1 MCAHFSW
8 VGLGLGLGLGGVWVS
23 VGLNGSGSGNS
34 YFTLLLNLMGFC
46 FRVYYYMSY

>member
-23 VGLNGSGSGNS
+23 VGLNGSGSGKS
-34 YFTLLLNLMGFC
+34 YFTLLLNLMDFVSG
-46 FRVYYYMSY
+46 YTLI

>member
-34 YFTLLLNLMGFC
+34 YFTLLLNLMGF
-46 FRVYYYMSY
+46 VSGYTLI